1 MDIHNIFDSYEKCKK
16 IVDQLKL
23 HDIKHAKKLLTTIN
37 NSDYK
42 KVIEA
47 QYLFMFQK
55 QCNINHT
62 KSVNIIELEDRL
74 KDFES
79 KSILEIIKD
88 INKLGYNDKLLTLLN
103 LNINKVSEIKKNIN
117 LENKIYGGLNIENI
131 VNKTVGKIMEQIVN
145 TKNSDLDTTTEESIL
160 SELTEN
166 KKENIINTFIGGK
179 IEEMKDTEDTNDNEE
194 NEENEENDE
203 NIYSKFI
210 KDKENENNTL
220 YTVEIKKN
228 GITEERILTKK
239 DEDLL
244 KQIESDDTNYESDD
258 TDYES
263 DDTDNESNN
272 INYYDD
278 ESNSDF

>member
-23 HDIKHAKKLLTTIN
+23 HDIKNAKKLLTTIN

-42 KVIEA
+42 KVIET

-62 KSVNIIELEDRL
+62 KSVNIVELEDRL
-74 KDFES
+74 KNFES

-88 INKLGYNDKLLTLLN
+88 INKLGYIDKLLTLLN

-131 VNKTVGKIMEQIVN
+131 ENIVNKTVGKIMEQIVN
-145 TKNSDLDTTTEESIL
+145 NKNSDLDTTTEESIL
-160 SELTEN
+160 SELTET
-166 KKENIINTFIGGK
+166 KKENIINTIIGGK
-179 IEEMKDTEDTNDNEE
+179 IEEMKDTEK

-244 KQIESDDTNYESDD
+244 KQIESDDTDYESNI
-258 TDYES
+258 DYES
-263 DDTDNESNN
+263 DTTDNESNN
-272 INYYDD
+272 INYDD